1 MPAAGLADVRP
12 RYPQP
17 LVFGGRVEHAMQEL
31 AVTRLEPLLCL
42 EHEASGRDAVGER
55 IAHPLELVETGQPR
69 PARRR
74 GNASV
79 DLDTGKA
86 LGRKSGQ
93 LVFEATDLPAQVG
106 PSEALVAPYSERRER
121 ASVEQIRHDD

>member
-1 MPAAGLADVRP
+1 MSAAGLADVCP

-17 LVFGGRVEHAMQEL
+17 LVLGGRLEHAVQEL
-31 AVTRLEPLLCL
+31 AVARLEPLLGL
-42 EHEASGRDAVGER
+42 EREAGDRDAVGER
-55 IAHPLELVETGQPR
+55 IAYPLELVEAGQPR

-79 DLDTGKA
+79 DLDAGKA
-86 LGRKSGQ
+86 LGRKPGQ
-93 LVFEATDLPAQVG
+93 LVFETTDLPAQVG

-121 ASVEQIRHDD
+121 ASAEQVRHDD